1 MKKAICIILA
11 LTIIVS
17 MTACRR
23 AEHYYKSE
31 ANAAKYDVK
40 NAANNFDVM
49 RRITV
54 LNTRTDSIVL
64 QIEGYFSL
72 SNNSHGELEVTL
84 KEDNGNYR
92 IDYIYLNENTMY
104 VIEDITPNE
113 KTLDTPEVH
122 FGTGFGGKR

>member
-1 MKKAICIILA
+1 MKKSVCIILA
-11 LTIIVS
+11 LMIIVS
-17 MTACRR
+17 MTGCGQ
-23 AEHYYKSE
+23 AEHYYNSE
-31 ANAAKYDVK
+31 ACIAKWDLK

-72 SNNSHGELEVTL
+72 SNNTNGELEVTL

-122 FGTGFGGKR
+122 FGNGFGGKR